1 MYLYGTHI
9 LEQYWKHS
17 KFKNKQ
23 EAKGSQ
29 ELQYRTRSVSGVWGV
44 GGAQSQR
51 QSLRRGQVN
60 GQFILHTSVLC
71 GFLQQHAYS
80 ILIFL
85 KSYKI
90 KSCDPDYTVKQNIL
104 K

>member
-1 MYLYGTHI
+1 MYTL
-9 LEQYWKHS
+9 WKAFS
-17 KFKNKQ
+17 DVATEKFKVQNNRYRMTPLLFKS
-23 EAKGSQ
+23 KNTCGKSQ
-29 ELQYRTRSVSGVWGV
+29 EEHNIQQLRV
-44 GGAQSQR
+44 A
-51 QSLRRGQVN
+51 SLRRGQVN